1 MIYIYIYFFQF
12 DRPTQY
18 KETHSTL
25 NEKKKK
31 GGGVGGEWPMMTG
44 SLILV
49 QWKLIGSTI
58 PVMYDLN
65 KFSQTLLQ

>member
-1 MIYIYIYFFQF
+1 
-12 DRPTQY
+12 
-18 KETHSTL
+18 
-25 NEKKKK
+25 
-31 GGGVGGEWPMMTG
+31 MMTG